1 MKAVILTRVSTK
13 MQEEGLSLAA
23 QSSRL
28 LEYAQRKDLEVIKT
42 FEIIESSTRGDRK
55 HFMEM
60 INFCKRQ
67 KETIAIVADTVD
79 RVQRSFKESV
89 LLDDLMRQNKIELHF
104 YRENMVLNSQSSSVD
119 IMRWDFSVMEAKAYV
134 LQLSENIRRSNEQK
148 NKNGEITGPAPIG
161 YKNCVNEY
169 GKKFV
174 RIKHPEGDIVK
185 QLFELYSYGNMG
197 LGELQHCAHIMG
209 LKSRYGRYVS
219 RNCLYKML
227 NNPFYYGELKTKRGI
242 IRHIYEPLISKD
254 LWDLC
259 QEKKAEHNF
268 IIRNSQVK
276 EDPYIL
282 RGLIRCGITGKSC
295 VCEVKK
301 KTYTYITCYKADNNR
316 MYIQEDVIMG
326 ELKAILNR
334 IKLPKEIAKEL
345 QEDLKQSKKEEMSYC
360 QQETAKLRN
369 EQEKLKTQLDRL
381 FDLMLDGEL
390 DKATFDIKRNEIQT
404 KMSRIKNKI
413 ASYAKQ
419 DNTFRDIVQDMIDIA
434 KDAGS
439 AFTRSSAE
447 LKRYLLKFVFKSI
460 TLTEGKLTYELN
472 FPFELF
478 EATNIKRIE
487 KTASELVKGLEN
499 KGIEAKCNK
508 KEEIAQN
515 ASSEPQI
522 LLKNQGVR
530 LKNPTPVSF
539 GSEGEIRTL
548 DTRIMIPLL

>member
-1 MKAVILTRVSTK
+1 MKV
-13 MQEEGLSLAA
+13 
-23 QSSRL
+23 L
-28 LEYAQRKDLEVIKT
+28 LETTGNRKGYKNFDR
-42 FEIIESSTRGDRK
+42 IEDFGD
-55 HFMEM
+55 FM
-60 INFCKRQ
+60 
-67 KETIAIVADTVD
+67 D
-79 RVQRSFKESV
+79 
-89 LLDDLMRQNKIELHF
+89 
-104 YRENMVLNSQSSSVD
+104 
-119 IMRWDFSVMEAKAYV
+119 
-134 LQLSENIRRSNEQK
+134 
-148 NKNGEITGPAPIG
+148 KNGEKITKFQILEEDDINTIDSDLQAFA
-161 YKNCVNEY
+161 NECKTLMMKIY
-169 GKKFV
+169 NYW
-174 RIKHPEGDIVK
+174 
-185 QLFELYSYGNMG
+185 LNELHQDKRYSK
-197 LGELQHCAHIMG
+197 LTQATQH
-209 LKSRYGRYVS
+209 L
-219 RNCLYKML
+219 L
-227 NNPFYYGELKTKRGI
+227 NALANIET
-242 IRHIYEPLISKD
+242 
-254 LWDLC
+254 
-259 QEKKAEHNF
+259 
-268 IIRNSQVK
+268 
-276 EDPYIL
+276 YIL

-334 IKLPKEIAKEL
+334 IKLPEEIAKEL

-360 QQETAKLRN
+360 RQETAKLRN

-404 KMSRIKNKI
+404 KMSRIKNKM

-419 DNTFRDIVQDMIDIA
+419 DNAFRDIVQNMIDIA

-439 AFTRSSAE
+439 AFTRSSDSE

-478 EATNIKRIE
+478 EATNIKRIK
-487 KTASELVKGLEN
+487 KTASERVKGLEN

-508 KEEIAQN
+508 KEESAQN

>member
-1 MKAVILTRVSTK
+1 
-13 MQEEGLSLAA
+13 
-23 QSSRL
+23 
-28 LEYAQRKDLEVIKT
+28 
-42 FEIIESSTRGDRK
+42 
-55 HFMEM
+55 
-60 INFCKRQ
+60 
-67 KETIAIVADTVD
+67 
-79 RVQRSFKESV
+79 
-89 LLDDLMRQNKIELHF
+89 
-104 YRENMVLNSQSSSVD
+104 
-119 IMRWDFSVMEAKAYV
+119 
-134 LQLSENIRRSNEQK
+134 
-148 NKNGEITGPAPIG
+148 
-161 YKNCVNEY
+161 
-169 GKKFV
+169 
-174 RIKHPEGDIVK
+174 
-185 QLFELYSYGNMG
+185 
-197 LGELQHCAHIMG
+197 
-209 LKSRYGRYVS
+209 
-219 RNCLYKML
+219 
-227 NNPFYYGELKTKRGI
+227 
-242 IRHIYEPLISKD
+242 
-254 LWDLC
+254 
-259 QEKKAEHNF
+259 
-268 IIRNSQVK
+268 
-276 EDPYIL
+276 
-282 RGLIRCGITGKSC
+282 
-295 VCEVKK
+295 
-301 KTYTYITCYKADNNR
+301 

-334 IKLPKEIAKEL
+334 IKLPEEIAKEL
-345 QEDLKQSKKEEMSYC
+345 QDDLKQSKKEEMSYC
-360 QQETAKLRN
+360 RQETAKLRN

-404 KMSRIKNKI
+404 KMSRIKNKM

-419 DNTFRDIVQDMIDIA
+419 DNTFRDIVQNMIDIA

-439 AFTRSSAE
+439 AFTRSSDSE

-508 KEEIAQN
+508 KEESAQN